1 MTQTYR
7 TDDFARW
14 GAGQGFNL
22 SPQQVDI
29 NFWDLIQRML
39 AQEAK
44 PPPAAAIAYFE
55 IVGVMMYVHMTDG
68 TVLGPY
74 ELPVAIFRDRG
85 VWTTSTVY
93 SKMDTFSINGGLYVV
108 IFDHTS
114 GTTFNPGAND
124 GAGHDYYQLM
134 MQTPGSSL
142 PAGGAV
148 GLSLLKATTTDYSV
162 LWGMP
167 DASMVTFTPATGSS
181 LTAFNVADAL
191 EQAATGAGTS
201 AIEVS
206 YTPSTGT
213 GLTATNVQ
221 DAIDELAGGGG
232 GGGGGGGASK
242 QTMWIPATAMTPRI
256 TNGPVEN
263 IIEIS
268 SNKAVFRTLDFDPN
282 IAQYAEFDIAMP
294 KSWDCLFIT
303 FKVFWSHAAATT
315 NFGVDWVMDCI
326 SIPPSSTLST
336 GFGAGSSVTGI
347 GGIADTLYVTD
358 EAFQQQVINTSSG
371 NALYGDM
378 VKFRVWRNAAVTS
391 IDTLTVNSRLHGIQ
405 LYYTTTTGTD
415 A

>member
-29 NFWDLIQRML
+29 NFWDLIQRMI
-39 AQEAK
+39 AQEAR
-44 PPPAAAIAYFE
+44 PDPSAGIAYFE
-55 IVGVMMYVHMTDG
+55 IVGVMMFVHMTDG
-68 TVLGPY
+68 SVLGPY
-74 ELPVAIFRDRG
+74 ELPIATFRDRG
-85 VWTTSTVY
+85 PWTPSTVY
-93 SKMDTFSINGGLYVV
+93 SKMDTFNINGGLYVV

-148 GLSLLKATTTDYSV
+148 GMSLLKATTTDYSV
-162 LWGMP
+162 LWGQP
-167 DASMVTFTPATGSS
+167 DASAVSFTPATGSS

-191 EQAATGAGTS
+191 EEAALSGGDTAAEIPYTPATGS
-201 AIEVS
+201 
-206 YTPSTGT
+206 

-221 DAIDELAGGGG
+221 DAIDELAS

-256 TNGPVEN
+256 TNGPAAN

-268 SNKAVFRTLDFDPN
+268 GNHSVFRTLDFDPN
-282 IAQYAEFDIAMP
+282 TVQYAEFDVAMP
-294 KSWDCLFIT
+294 KSWDCLRVT
-303 FKVFWSHAAATT
+303 FKVFWSHATTTT
-315 NFGVDWVMDCI
+315 NFNVAWVVDSI
-326 SIPPSSTLST
+326 SIPPSATLST
-336 GFGAGSSVTGI
+336 NFGPGAEVFVTG
-347 GGIADTLYVTD
+347 GAVDTLYVSAESD
-358 EAFQQQVINTSSG
+358 PQQIINTG
-371 NALYGDM
+371 GDPALYGDM
-378 VKFRVWRNAAVTS
+378 VKFRVWRNA
-391 IDTLTVNSRLHGIQ
+391 TLSLQDNLAINSRLHGIQ